1 MTTIRLAA
9 AFAGALALG
18 GCYPAHQAAYAP
30 AGLSQAAQFETLYG
44 RASPVSIRPVGQS
57 AVALGARNARAP
69 GETLVYSEEWQKRED
84 DREARLKQAGAIC
97 RC

>member
-30 AGLSQAAQFETLYG
+30 AGLSQAAQLETLYG
-44 RASPVSIRPVGQS
+44 RAAPVSIRPVGRS
-57 AVALGARNARAP
+57 AVAPGARNARAP

-84 DREARLKQAGAIC
+84 DREAKLKQAGAIC

>member
-1 MTTIRLAA
+1 MNLAKLVTA
-9 AFAGALALG
+9 LAGTLALG

-30 AGLSQAAQFETLYG
+30 AGLSRTAQFETMYG
-44 RASPVSIRPVGQS
+44 RATPVSIRPAGQS
-57 AVALGARNARAP
+57 AVALGARNSRAP

-84 DREARLKQAGAIC
+84 DREAKLKKSGTVC

>member
-1 MTTIRLAA
+1 MNLAKLAA

-18 GCYPAHQAAYAP
+18 GCYPAHQAAFAP
-30 AGLSQAAQFETLYG
+30 AGLSRAAQLETLYG
-44 RASPVSIRPVGQS
+44 RATPVPIRPVGQNS
-57 AVALGARNARAP
+57 VAMGARNSRAP

-84 DREARLKQAGAIC
+84 DREAKLKQAGAIC